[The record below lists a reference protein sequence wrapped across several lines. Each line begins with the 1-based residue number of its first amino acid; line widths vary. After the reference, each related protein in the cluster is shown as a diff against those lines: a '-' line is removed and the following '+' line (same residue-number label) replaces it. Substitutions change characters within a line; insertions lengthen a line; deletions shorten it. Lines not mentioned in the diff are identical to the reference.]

1 MIISYTGWGIRN
13 AVLQCYEKAVLAKRI
28 RANYARTWRRLRMQL
43 PWDAASGTVPSWF
56 HTIPSRLHTTSHHF
70 GTYMAPTSATGTLIF
85 DYFGCR
91 RKKSRIPFPARHRSA
106 LVTSPGVTSAAYPYG
121 ADGPTLGPKAR
132 TPLWP
137 HGRGESAPVDA
148 RRPDVG
154 VAGCERP
161 WEPVA
166 LQLWQRHAL
175 PNGWGTT
182 VWAEMPGS
190 RRTCAR
196 GAPRAGA
203 EDRNDDF
210 YRYCFAFFCPDL
222 STPNHQAPLRYRHAL
237 GSTLAVVHGRGCFTE
252 MSPRN
257 SARQPWKF
265 DSGICTLDISQ
276 FGISGHQGRP
286 I

>member
-1 MIISYTGWGIRN
+1 
-13 AVLQCYEKAVLAKRI
+13 
-28 RANYARTWRRLRMQL
+28 MQL
-43 PWDAASGTVPSWF
+43 PWDAAFGTVPSWF

-121 ADGPTLGPKAR
+121 ADGPALGPKAR

-237 GSTLAVVHGRGCFTE
+237 GSTLAVVHGRGCFTDE
-252 MSPRN
+252 PEELRATALEFRLWDLHFGHFTVWNFWPSRPPDLITLPLDKGLTDTDLEISSRN
-257 SARQPWKF
+257 V
-265 DSGICTLDISQ
+265 
-276 FGISGHQGRP
+276 
-286 I
+286 